1 MKKKLRDVMDYLEYE
16 ELLKIKKD
24 LTMGGLHLLQLVD
37 TKIKEETTR
46 HDVFCCICN
55 SRLEQYSVNN
65 YTLIFGPED
74 LRKKASFCAID
85 CMEYFL
91 KNLKDLRQ
99 SSMDKRMDSTDS
111 TVGAR
116 AGRTQD

>member
-16 ELLKIKKD
+16 ELIKIKKD

-37 TKIKEETTR
+37 SKIRDETKK
-46 HDVFCCICN
+46 HDVYCCICN
-55 SRLEQYSVNN
+55 GRLEPYSVNN

-85 CMEYFL
+85 CLEYFL
-91 KNLKDLRQ
+91 KNLKDLRE
-99 SSMDKRMDSTDS
+99 SAVDK
-111 TVGAR
+111 GL
-116 AGRTQD
+116 

>member
-37 TKIKEETTR
+37 SKIKEETKC
-46 HDVFCCICN
+46 HDIYCCICN
-55 SRLEQYSVNN
+55 SRLEPYSVNN
-65 YTLIFGPED
+65 YTLVFGPED
-74 LRKKASFCAID
+74 LKKKASFCAVD
-85 CMEYFL
+85 CLEYFL

-99 SSMDKRMDSTDS
+99 PTINKGT
-111 TVGAR
+111 
-116 AGRTQD
+116 